1 VEFSV
6 KSRALLLL
14 GILNKEDLFLSII
27 DENGQNS
34 SKIKNPHKKMLFHA
48 KITESGKNFFRSKEK
63 LIATAGNCRQIIIW
77 RATLT
82 KNPLKTDISVIKINT
97 IK

>member
-1 VEFSV
+1 
-6 KSRALLLL
+6 
-14 GILNKEDLFLSII
+14 
-27 DENGQNS
+27 
-34 SKIKNPHKKMLFHA
+34 MLFHA